1 MPIWSLIAAREAA
14 LLAILLLL
22 GSGPASL
29 LPRRTDPAARIALAP
44 LLGFCLGTCVTTTIL
59 QFAPVNSTY
68 WALIVLAVVSV
79 AVAVVRWRRCAD
91 HRLPRRRDLAALAVV
106 IVAVVGPLDGVL
118 TERHSTGPA
127 AYYFTDGDNYVAVQ
141 DAARTVSLHAAVDA
155 WHSHGA
161 SVRAFGNMTQFV
173 WAFFAQFG
181 SNLDATPLASNVNA
195 LLGLGAIDT
204 YDSFLTVLLL
214 MGALGAFASVR
225 HFARGPTLTATLA
238 AVLFGGALFLELWF
252 DTYQAAL
259 IAIGLVVPFFVLVDL
274 ALQARSRAVL
284 VLTALVLATML
295 SVYPLY
301 IALLIGTAVV
311 MVAARGVVLRRAG
324 TPLRPL
330 LRPFALSIVAVAAL
344 SLAFDP
350 IAVLRDVHYYGLVLN
365 NEVPYPRVSYTL
377 PLDVLPGWISQ
388 TREFWALPGLTTGGF
403 KQILLGVLLPLA
415 FLGYVA
421 VGLRRYPRALALV
434 AMAAIC
440 AVAAEY
446 SYVSQQSCTYCAER
460 VLLPFGPI
468 AAVLIALGVCAVVAS
483 HSRWWQAAGAIGVLL
498 VLVPVAQRARIEL
511 IRFANDSYFLDR
523 ANAALLSRVPSGR
536 GAIEEEGYGA
546 SVAAQAEQPL
556 VYHLINERAPGR
568 VSIVLG
574 SDAGN
579 AIQYLDFGPP
589 RLPPGPEFNPRYR
602 YVLTRLAAVATDRRT
617 IARRGGIALEERTQP
632 LDITPFDGLAVPLER
647 LGERGVAWVQ
657 GQTPLRFYVAGY
669 GGSSVWGRLTFRT
682 TVPVS
687 VPRQPGVRTRLSA
700 GTLTACVRATGQAPT
715 RQVQITIKAD
725 VTPGP
730 VPRETFPPGMP
741 LEGLAL
747 TSMRALTGGCTV

>member
-1 MPIWSLIAAREAA
+1 M
-14 LLAILLLL
+14 
-22 GSGPASL
+22 
-29 LPRRTDPAARIALAP
+29 
-44 LLGFCLGTCVTTTIL
+44 
-59 QFAPVNSTY
+59 
-68 WALIVLAVVSV
+68 
-79 AVAVVRWRRCAD
+79 
-91 HRLPRRRDLAALAVV
+91 
-106 IVAVVGPLDGVL
+106 
-118 TERHSTGPA
+118 
-127 AYYFTDGDNYVAVQ
+127 
-141 DAARTVSLHAAVDA
+141 
-155 WHSHGA
+155 
-161 SVRAFGNMTQFV
+161 
-173 WAFFAQFG
+173 
-181 SNLDATPLASNVNA
+181 
-195 LLGLGAIDT
+195 
-204 YDSFLTVLLL
+204 
-214 MGALGAFASVR
+214 
-225 HFARGPTLTATLA
+225 
-238 AVLFGGALFLELWF
+238 
-252 DTYQAAL
+252 
-259 IAIGLVVPFFVLVDL
+259 VPFFVLVDL

-330 LRPFALSIVAVAAL
+330 LRPLALSIVAVAAL

-468 AAVLIALGVCAVVAS
+468 AAVLVALGVCALVAS

-511 IRFANDSYFLDR
+511 IRFANDSYFLDG
-523 ANAALLSRVPSGR
+523 ANAALLSRVPSAR

-546 SVAAQAEQPL
+546 SLAAQAEQPL

-589 RLPPGPEFNPRYR
+589 RLPPGPEFDPRYR
-602 YVLTRLAAVATDRRT
+602 YVLTRLARSPPTAGRSPDGEGSPSRSGPGRWTSRRST
-617 IARRGGIALEERTQP
+617 ASPSRWSDSARGGSPGSRVRHRCVSTSPATEAARSG
-632 LDITPFDGLAVPLER
+632 DGSTSGPPCR
-647 LGERGVAWVQ
+647 CPCPGSRGSA
-657 GQTPLRFYVAGY
+657 
-669 GGSSVWGRLTFRT
+669 
-682 TVPVS
+682 PVS
-687 VPRQPGVRTRLSA
+687 A
-700 GTLTACVRATGQAPT
+700 RAP
-715 RQVQITIKAD
+715 
-725 VTPGP
+725 
-730 VPRETFPPGMP
+730 
-741 LEGLAL
+741 
-747 TSMRALTGGCTV
+747 